1 MKKSFVLTSLVAIA
15 MSTPAFAETDITFG
29 GKYTQ
34 TDGTQA
40 NIADALAG
48 VPYEYTK
55 SDGTTATV
63 ADHNTAPSMTD
74 FTYTDREGNP
84 ADLSTGVPA
93 QSDFWADTT
102 ADGVNVKTTQTIVSG
117 ATASRDN
124 YT

>member
-1 MKKSFVLTSLVAIA
+1 MKKHVFLTSLVAIGISCSA
-15 MSTPAFAETDITFG
+15 HAASDISFG

-63 ADHNTAPSMTD
+63 ADHNTDPSMTD
-74 FTYTDREGNP
+74 FTYTDREGNT
-84 ADLSTGVPA
+84 ANLSTGTPT
-93 QSDFWADTT
+93 QSDFYADTT
-102 ADGVNVKTTQTIVSG
+102 ARMCKGHRGHSFI
-117 ATASRDN
+117 
-124 YT
+124 